1 MMVVVKDLIFTY
13 NKKTV
18 FNFPDVQLMAKEPLL
33 VLGESGTGKTTF
45 LHLLA
50 GLLRPQSGDIIIG
63 TTHLTSLGNRK
74 MDKFR
79 GTNIGII
86 FQKPHF
92 ISALTLKDNL
102 LLAQYL
108 ANVKQNP
115 ENIKATLQRL
125 NMLHK
130 INSRISELSQG
141 EQQRAAIARAVLNT
155 PKLILADEPTSSID
169 DRNCA
174 SVVGLLKE
182 QADFAEAN
190 LIIVT
195 HDHRLK
201 EAFMNQLLL

>member
-1 MMVVVKDLIFTY
+1 MMVVVKDLIFSY
-13 NKKTV
+13 NKNAV
-18 FNFPDVQLMAKEPLL
+18 FDFPDIHLMAKEPLL

-63 TTHLTSLGNRK
+63 TTHLTSLGYRK

-108 ANVKQNP
+108 ANVMQNP

-130 INSRISELSQG
+130 INSPISELSQG
-141 EQQRAAIARAVLNT
+141 EQQRAAIARAVLNK

-169 DRNCA
+169 DKNCA
-174 SVVGLLKE
+174 AVVGLLKE

-195 HDHRLK
+195 HDQRLK
-201 EAFMNQLLL
+201 EAFTNQLLL